1 MRRTILGCMAIG
13 IALVAPG
20 GAAHAASAA
29 PVAPQRVAVIILE
42 NRAYTEI
49 VGDTGHAPYING
61 TILPEA
67 LSAAPANPACDYPA
81 TDPRGTGTLACT
93 SGMFQS
99 FRNNRGFRA
108 KGSAGDYAWIAM
120 GTDANVKDT
129 VFPDCVPGA
138 AACSPPS
145 DPNGGVVGYTPGG
158 DPSDPPYNI
167 FRAIEGGPAT
177 FRVYAEDYPGS
188 ASVCD
193 TTRWSDGSA
202 GTHLFY
208 ARKHNPLL
216 VVWDQT
222 PDAHVV
228 PGTTPASAPTDT
240 ACTNH
245 LVDFPGNTPNATV
258 RQAVNFTGSESI
270 GTVTFIIPSLC
281 HDMHNSNSA
290 CTNGTGVPDDV
301 GATRGGDTWLANNLD
316 GIRRDVGPSGVV
328 IVAWDES
335 GAVDNAGVAPPMPLF
350 IVPGTSAAG
359 APGILAACPQGGCT
373 DTSHIF
379 DDSSV
384 LRSLLQVVGST
395 CSTLDDSVSY
405 QGQGTDTARSYCAR
419 ATPLPL
425 ALAQ

>member
-1 MRRTILGCMAIG
+1 MAVG
-13 IALVAPG
+13 IALTAPG
-20 GAAHAASAA
+20 GAVRAAAAASVQ
-29 PVAPQRVAVIILE
+29 PVRVAVIVME

-49 VGDTGHAPYING
+49 VGDSGHAPYING
-61 TILPEA
+61 TVIPEA
-67 LSAAPANPACDYPA
+67 LSAAPGNPSCDYPA
-81 TDPRGTGTLACT
+81 GDPQGTGTLACR

-108 KGSAGDYAWIAM
+108 KGSAGDYAWMAM
-120 GTDANVKDT
+120 GTDANIKDT
-129 VFPDCVPGA
+129 VFPDCVPGTPS
-138 AACSPPS
+138 CSPVT
-145 DPNGGVVGYTPGG
+145 DANGGVVGYTPGG

-167 FRAIEGGPAT
+167 FRVIEGGPAT

-188 ASVCD
+188 A
-193 TTRWSDGSA
+193 TRCSTAAWSDA
-202 GTHLFY
+202 TDPHLFY

-216 VVWDQT
+216 MVWDQT

-228 PGTTPASAPTDT
+228 PGTTPASAPDGT

-245 LVDFPGNTPNATV
+245 LVDFPCNTPNATV
-258 RQAVNFTGSESI
+258 RQAVNFAGSETF

-316 GIRRDVGPSGVV
+316 GIRRDVGRHGVV

-350 IVPGTSAAG
+350 VVPGLDAAG
-359 APGILAACPQGGCT
+359 AAGVLAACPRGGCT
-373 DTSHIF
+373 DTSAIY

-384 LRSLLQVVGST
+384 LRSLLQVAGSG
-395 CSTLDDSVSY
+395 CATLDDSVSY
-405 QGQGTDTARSYCAR
+405 QGQGTNTARSYCAA

>member
-1 MRRTILGCMAIG
+1 MAVG
-13 IALVAPG
+13 IALTAPG
-20 GAAHAASAA
+20 GAVRAATAA
-29 PVAPQRVAVIILE
+29 PVQPVRVAVIVME

-49 VGDTGHAPYING
+49 VGDSGHAPYING
-61 TILPEA
+61 TVLPEA
-67 LSAAPANPACDYPA
+67 LSAAPGNPSCDHPA
-81 TDPRGTGTLACT
+81 GDRQGTGTLACR

-108 KGSAGDYAWIAM
+108 KGSAGDYAWMAM
-120 GTDANVKDT
+120 GTDANIKDT
-129 VFPDCVPGA
+129 VFPDCVPGTPS
-138 AACSPPS
+138 CSPVT
-145 DPNGGVVGYTPGG
+145 DANGGVVGYTPGG

-167 FRAIEGGPAT
+167 FRVIEGGPAT

-188 ASVCD
+188 A
-193 TTRWSDGSA
+193 TRCSTAAWSDA
-202 GTHLFY
+202 TDPHLFY

-216 VVWDQT
+216 MVWDQT

-228 PGTTPASAPTDT
+228 PGTTPATAPDGT

-258 RQAVNFTGSESI
+258 RQTVNFAGSETF

-316 GIRRDVGPSGVV
+316 GIRRDVGRHGVV

-350 IVPGTSAAG
+350 VVPGLDAAG
-359 APGILAACPQGGCT
+359 AAGVLAACPRGGCT
-373 DTSHIF
+373 DTSAIY

-384 LRSLLQVVGST
+384 LRSLLQVAGSG
-395 CSTLDDSVSY
+395 CGTLDDSVSY
-405 QGQGTDTARSYCAR
+405 QGQGTNTARSYCAA

-425 ALAQ
+425 TLAQ